1 MCVCLVAHLTL
12 CDPMDCSSPGSSVHR
27 DSPGENTGVGCHA
40 LLQGSNP
47 GLPNCRQI
55 LYHLSHQGNP
65 KILEWVAYPFSR
77 GSSWPRNRIRVSC
90 IAGRFFTSWATREV
104 QMMLWSHLNL
114 YFVVVTPSVMVLGN
128 GAFGRFRSCN
138 EGGALRVGLEPLYE
152 ETRELTF
159 CPPLCHMRSQWEDSC
174 LQARRRA
181 ITRNQFCQHLDLG
194 FPNL

>member
-1 MCVCLVAHLTL
+1 
-12 CDPMDCSSPGSSVHR
+12 
-27 DSPGENTGVGCHA
+27 
-40 LLQGSNP
+40 
-47 GLPNCRQI
+47 
-55 LYHLSHQGNP
+55 
-65 KILEWVAYPFSR
+65 
-77 GSSWPRNRIRVSC
+77 
-90 IAGRFFTSWATREV
+90 
-104 QMMLWSHLNL
+104 MMLWSHLNL

-138 EGGALRVGLEPLYE
+138 EGGTLRVGLEPLYE

-194 FPNL
+194 FPNLQNCEDYMSVVLLRQPELRLFVFIYVLPQLAVPLLVIYLEKTRILEDTCTPVFTAALFTIDRT